1 MDLRKAPLD
10 LIDPFDPLNFLNPL
24 YRLRRLLMNLKKTPL
39 ALSLAMTL
47 SLGVMGAAGN
57 ASAAEIVIAT
67 VNNGHMIEMQKL
79 TPFFEKANPGITVK
93 WVTLEE
99 GVLRQRVTTDIATKG
114 GQFDVMTI
122 GMYETPIWG
131 KKGWLAE
138 LKTDGAFDV
147 DDLLPAMRN
156 GLSVDGKLYAA
167 PFYGESSMLMYRK
180 DLTDKAGVK
189 FAERPTWTD
198 VRDAAAKIH
207 DPKNGVYGIC
217 LRGKPGWGDNMAFLT
232 TMANSFGAQWFDMQW
247 KPQLTSKPWKEAVT
261 FYVDLLKKYGPP
273 GSASNSFNE
282 ILALYNEGKCGMW
295 IDATIAASFIT
306 DPKQSKVADKV
317 AFAQGPY
324 AVTQKGANWLWAW
337 ALAIPAGTKNA
348 DSAQK
353 FIAWAT
359 SKDYINL
366 VAKEKGWAA
375 VPTGTRKSTYANPEF
390 MKAAKFAAAEK
401 AAIDSANP
409 NDSTLPKSPYVGVQ
423 FAAIPEF
430 QAIGVAVGQ
439 QMSSALAGKSTVDA
453 ALKASQLVADREM
466 RKGGYYK

>member
-1 MDLRKAPLD
+1 MKLKASLA
-10 LIDPFDPLNFLNPL
+10 LAFG
-24 YRLRRLLMNLKKTPL
+24 L
-39 ALSLAMTL
+39 ALS
-47 SLGVMGAAGN
+47 GATGTAFAGDL
-57 ASAAEIVIAT
+57 VIAT

-79 TPFFEKANPGITVK
+79 GKFFEQANPDIKLK

-99 GVLRQRVTTDIATKG
+99 GTLRQRVTTDIATKG

-131 KKGWLAE
+131 KKGWLNE
-138 LKTDGAFDV
+138 LKMDAAYDV

-156 GLSVDGKLYAA
+156 GLSVGGKLYAV

-180 DLTDKAGVK
+180 DLTDKAGIK
-189 FAERPTWTD
+189 FSDRPTWIE

-207 DPKNGVYGIC
+207 DPANGVYGIC
-217 LRGKPGWGDNMAFLT
+217 LRGKPGWGDNMAFMT
-232 TMANSFGAQWFDMQW
+232 TMANSFGGQLFDMNW
-247 KPQLTSKPWKEAVT
+247 KPQIDSKPWHDAVT
-261 FYVDLLKKYGPP
+261 FYADMLKKYGPP
-273 GSASNSFNE
+273 GSSANSFNE

-324 AVTQKGANWLWAW
+324 SATTKGANWLWAW

-348 DSAQK
+348 AEAKK
-353 FIAWAT
+353 FVTWAT

-366 VAKEKGWAA
+366 VAKEKGWAS

-390 MKAAKFAAAEK
+390 LKAAKFADAEK
-401 AAIDSANP
+401 KAIDSANP

-439 QMSSALAGKSTVDA
+439 QLSAILAGKATVDE
-453 ALKASQLVADREM
+453 ALKAGQLAADREM

>member
-1 MDLRKAPLD
+1 MK
-10 LIDPFDPLNFLNPL
+10 
-24 YRLRRLLMNLKKTPL
+24 LKTRV
-39 ALSLAMTL
+39 AIAATL
-47 SLGVMGAAGN
+47 VASMCGVTHAAT
-57 ASAAEIVIAT
+57 ELVIAT

-79 TPFFEKANPGITVK
+79 SKNFEQSNPDIKLK

-99 GVLRQRVTTDIATKG
+99 GALRQRVTTDIATKG

-131 KKGWLAE
+131 KKGWLKE
-138 LKTDGAFDV
+138 LKGDATYDA
-147 DDLLPAMRN
+147 DDILPAMKN
-156 GLSVDGKLYAA
+156 GLSVDGKMFAA

-180 DLTDKAGVK
+180 DLTDKAGIK
-189 FAERPTWTD
+189 FEGRPTWNQ

-217 LRGKPGWGDNMAFLT
+217 LRGKPGWGDNMAFLS
-232 TMANSFGAQWFDMQW
+232 TMANSYGAQWFDMKW
-247 KPQLTSKPWKEAVT
+247 KPQLESKPWKDAVT
-261 FYVDLLKKYGPP
+261 MYVELLTKYGPP
-273 GSASNSFNE
+273 GSSANSFNE

-324 AVTQKGANWLWAW
+324 SATEKGANWLWAW

-348 DSAQK
+348 DAAQK
-353 FIAWAT
+353 FINWAT

-366 VAKEKGWAA
+366 VGKTNGWAH

-390 MKAAKFAAAEK
+390 QKAAVFAAAEK

-430 QAIGVAVGQ
+430 QAIGIAVGQ
-439 QMSSALAGKSTVDA
+439 QMSAALAGKTSIDK
-453 ALKASQLVADREM
+453 ALKASQNAAEREM
-466 RKGGYYK
+466 KKGGYYK

>member
-1 MDLRKAPLD
+1 MKLKAS
-10 LIDPFDPLNFLNPL
+10 
-24 YRLRRLLMNLKKTPL
+24 
-39 ALSLAMTL
+39 LSLIFGL
-47 SLGVMGAAGN
+47 SAAVA
-57 ASAAEIVIAT
+57 ASAGELVIAT

-79 TPFFEKANPGITVK
+79 TPHFEKANPGVKVK

-99 GVLRQRVTTDIATKG
+99 GTLRSRVTTDIATKG

-131 KKGWLAE
+131 KKGWLNE
-138 LKTDGAFDV
+138 LKPDAAYDV

-180 DLTDKAGVK
+180 DLTDKAGIK
-189 FAERPTWTD
+189 FAERPTWNE

-232 TMANSFGAQWFDMQW
+232 TMANSFGAQWFDMSW
-247 KPQLTSKPWKEAVT
+247 KPQLESKPWKDAVT
-261 FYVDLLKKYGPP
+261 FYVDLLKNYGPP
-273 GSASNSFNE
+273 GSSANSFNE

-317 AFAQGPY
+317 AFAQGPQ
-324 AVTQKGANWLWAW
+324 AVTTKGANWLWAW
-337 ALAIPAGTKNA
+337 ALGIPASTKNA
-348 DSAQK
+348 ADAQK

-430 QAIGVAVGQ
+430 QAIGIAVGQ
-439 QMSSALAGKSTVDA
+439 QMSAALAGKVTVDA
-453 ALKASQLVADREM
+453 ALKASQAAADREM

>member
-1 MDLRKAPLD
+1 
-10 LIDPFDPLNFLNPL
+10 
-24 YRLRRLLMNLKKTPL
+24 MNLKH
-39 ALSLAMTL
+39 AFAFTL
-47 SLGVMGAAGN
+47 SVVAA
-57 ASAAEIVIAT
+57 ASAQATDLVIAT
-67 VNNGHMIEMQKL
+67 VNNGHMIEMQKH
-79 TPFFEKANPGITVK
+79 TKDFEKANPGITLK

-131 KKGWLAE
+131 KKGWLNEIKPDA
-138 LKTDGAFDV
+138 AYDV

-180 DLTDKAGVK
+180 DLTDKAGVT
-189 FAERPTWTD
+189 FAERPTWD
-198 VRDAAAKIH
+198 QVRDAAAKIH
-207 DPKNGVYGIC
+207 DPKTGVYGIC
-217 LRGKPGWGDNMAFLT
+217 LRGKPGWGDNMAFLS
-232 TMANSFGAQWFDMQW
+232 TMVNSFGGQWFDMSW
-247 KPQLTSKPWKEAVT
+247 KPQLETKPWHDAVT

-324 AVTQKGANWLWAW
+324 SATTKGANWLWAW
-337 ALAIPAGTKNA
+337 ALAIPAGTKNTDDA
-348 DSAQK
+348 AQK
-353 FIAWAT
+353 FINWAT
-359 SKDYINL
+359 SKEYINL

-390 MKAAKFAAAEK
+390 LKAAKFADAEK
-401 AAIDSANP
+401 KAIDSANP
-409 NDSTLPKSPYVGVQ
+409 NDSTLPKTPYVGVQ

-430 QAIGVAVGQ
+430 QAIGIAVGQ
-439 QMSSALAGKSTVDA
+439 QMSAALAGQGRRST
-453 ALKASQLVADREM
+453 R
-466 RKGGYYK
+466 R

>member
-1 MDLRKAPLD
+1 MK
-10 LIDPFDPLNFLNPL
+10 
-24 YRLRRLLMNLKKTPL
+24 LKTRVAL
-39 ALSLAMTL
+39 AAALAIAL
-47 SLGVMGAAGN
+47 CGA
-57 ASAAEIVIAT
+57 SQAATELVIAT
-67 VNNGHMIEMQKL
+67 VNNGHMIEMEKL
-79 TPFFEKANPGITVK
+79 GKNFESANPDIKLK

-131 KKGWLAE
+131 KKGWLKE
-138 LKTDGAFDV
+138 LKGDANYDV
-147 DDLLPAMRN
+147 DDILPAMRN
-156 GLSVDGKLYAA
+156 GLSVDGKMYAA

-180 DLTDKAGVK
+180 DLTDKAGIK
-189 FAERPTWTD
+189 FADRPTWEQ
-198 VRDAAAKIH
+198 VREAASKIH
-207 DPKNGVYGIC
+207 DPANGVYGIC
-217 LRGKPGWGDNMAFLT
+217 LRGKPGWGDNMAFLS
-232 TMANSFGAQWFDMQW
+232 TMANSFGAQWFDMKW
-247 KPQLTSKPWKEAVT
+247 KPQLDTKPWKDAVT
-261 FYVDLLKKYGPP
+261 FYVDLLTKYGPP
-273 GSASNSFNE
+273 GSSANSFNE

-348 DSAQK
+348 DAAQK
-353 FIAWAT
+353 FINWAT
-359 SKDYINL
+359 SKDYIKL
-366 VAKEKGWAA
+366 VAATNGWAR

-390 MKAAKFAAAEK
+390 QKAAVFAAAEK

-430 QAIGVAVGQ
+430 QAIGIAVGQ
-439 QMSSALAGKSTVDA
+439 QMSAALAGKSSVDD
-453 ALKASQLVADREM
+453 ALKASQKAADREM
-466 RKGGYYK
+466 RKAGYYK

>member
-1 MDLRKAPLD
+1 MKVKVTLAASL
-10 LIDPFDPLNFLNPL
+10 FL
-24 YRLRRLLMNLKKTPL
+24 
-39 ALSLAMTL
+39 
-47 SLGVMGAAGN
+47 AAAASSGI
-57 ASAAEIVIAT
+57 ASATDIVIAT

-79 TPFFEKANPGITVK
+79 TPNFEKANPDIKVK

-131 KKGWLAE
+131 KKGWLNEIKA
-138 LKTDGAFDV
+138 DAAYDV

-156 GLSVDGKLYAA
+156 GLSVNGKLYAA

-198 VRDAAAKIH
+198 IRDAAAKIH

-217 LRGKPGWGDNMAFLT
+217 LRGKPGWGDNMAFIT
-232 TMANSFGAQWFDMQW
+232 TMVNSFGGQWFDMAW
-247 KPQLTSKPWKEAVT
+247 KPQLQSKPWKDAVT

-273 GSASNSFNE
+273 GSSANSFNE

-317 AFAQGPY
+317 AFAQGPTS
-324 AVTQKGANWLWAW
+324 VTSKGANWLWAW
-337 ALAIPAGTKNA
+337 ALAVPAGTKNA
-348 DSAQK
+348 EAAQK
-353 FIAWAT
+353 FISWAT
-359 SKDYINL
+359 SKEYIAL
-366 VAKEKGWAA
+366 VAKEKGWAS
-375 VPTGTRKSTYANPEF
+375 VPTGTRKSTYANAEF
-390 MKAAKFAAAEK
+390 LKAAKFADAEK
-401 AAIDSANP
+401 KAIDSANP

-430 QAIGVAVGQ
+430 QAIGISVGQ
-439 QMSSALAGKSTVDA
+439 QMSAALAGKTTIDA
-453 ALKASQLVADREM
+453 ALKASQVAAEREM
-466 RKGGYYK
+466 KKGGYYK

>member
-1 MDLRKAPLD
+1 MMIKA
-10 LIDPFDPLNFLNPL
+10 
-24 YRLRRLLMNLKKTPL
+24 TL
-39 ALSLAMTL
+39 AIGLAIA
-47 SLGVMGAAGN
+47 AAG
-57 ASAAEIVIAT
+57 ASATDLVIAT
-67 VNNGHMIEMQKL
+67 VNNPHMIEMQKL
-79 TPFFEKANPGITVK
+79 TPFFEKAYPDIKLK
-93 WVTLEE
+93 WVMLEE

-131 KKGWLAE
+131 KKGWLNEIKPDA
-138 LKTDGAFDV
+138 KYDV

-180 DLTDKAGVK
+180 DLTDKAGVT
-189 FAERPTWTD
+189 FPERPTWD
-198 VRDAAAKIH
+198 QVRDAAAKIN
-207 DPKNGVYGIC
+207 DPKAGVYGIC
-217 LRGKPGWGDNMAFLT
+217 LRGKPGWGDNMAFIT
-232 TMANSFGAQWFDMQW
+232 TMVNSYGGQWFDMKW
-247 KPQLTSKPWKEAVT
+247 KPQLETKPWHDAIT
-261 FYVDLLKKYGPP
+261 AYVDLLKKYGPP
-273 GSASNSFNE
+273 GSSANSFNE

-348 DSAQK
+348 DAAQK
-353 FIAWAT
+353 FINWAT
-359 SKDYINL
+359 SKDYIEL
-366 VAKEKGWAA
+366 VAKEKGWAS

-390 MKAAKFAAAEK
+390 LKAARFAEAEK
-401 AAIDSANP
+401 KAIDSANP

-430 QAIGVAVGQ
+430 QAIGIAVGQ
-439 QMSSALAGKSTVDA
+439 QMSAALAGKETVDA
-453 ALKASQLVADREM
+453 ALKTSQTAAEREM
-466 RKGGYYK
+466 KKGGYYK